1 MTAEVISFKAVP
13 KDTSAQDIEV
23 IKNFADSI
31 AVVESYNFFYLEA
44 TTNPVNIELEMVTWA
59 RAVADLQYQIVER
72 LPHGTKQSIKQFA
85 DMCREILNMEN
96 GHLVGVGVEVT
107 NAMGEDIVWSL
118 MLCKAHEGKYLI
130 RDLICNGRRIL
141 VRK

>member
-23 IKNFADSI
+23 IKNFADGI
-31 AVVESYNFFYLEA
+31 ASAESYNFFYLEA
-44 TTNPVNIELEMVTWA
+44 TTSTVNIELEMVKWA

-85 DMCREILNMEN
+85 DMCREIVKMEN

-107 NAMGEDIVWSL
+107 NATGEDIVWTF